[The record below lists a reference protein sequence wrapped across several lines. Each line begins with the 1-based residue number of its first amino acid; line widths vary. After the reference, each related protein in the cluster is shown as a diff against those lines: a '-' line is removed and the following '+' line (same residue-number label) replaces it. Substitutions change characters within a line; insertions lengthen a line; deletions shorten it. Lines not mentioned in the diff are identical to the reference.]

1 MVGETLKMKTE
12 YDSTKSK
19 VLTKTIIDIRG
30 KTLGVDYT
38 DPNILR
44 QKLSLDNNLSEI
56 NECME
61 LLVLRLIEDV

>member
-30 KTLGVDYT
+30 KTLSVDYT